1 MVESSLNLLGEFGFK
16 LEDFGPNTFRLV
28 AVPAFLADKD
38 PLAFMQGL
46 TEALE
51 KDDGDTSMNVQMQ
64 LAAKISRQAAIKGG
78 QVLNREEQQ
87 ALLNRLVACQSPR
100 TSPDGRP
107 TMIHLSV
114 DLLDR
119 QFGRRIQR

>member
-1 MVESSLNLLGEFGFK
+1 
-16 LEDFGPNTFRLV
+16 
-28 AVPAFLADKD
+28 
-38 PLAFMQGL
+38 MQGL

-51 KDDGDTSMNVQMQ
+51 KDDNDASLSVKMK
-64 LAAKISRQAAIKGG
+64 LAAKVSRQAAVKGG
-78 QVLNREEQQ
+78 QVLNKEEQQ
-87 ALLNRLVACQSPR
+87 ALLNDLTACQSPR